1 MGGARIK
8 PTDDAS
14 KDGHRGDERRRSGEK
29 NAVSVPVRVLVFRI
43 RVARFRCA
51 ASKNEATVRADAFF
65 HLDRAP
71 REERAAWS
79 RREIFYYASNEEESE
94 GEDAD
99 NAVELSIVAGDD
111 ERKEE
116 KEEEKIFLKS
126 TRVIMT
132 PSSSYPLGTTT
143 ILLASSDGVISQKM
157 VRRVARL
164 IWSKDVPASEKIAVF
179 ALRLTP
185 ELVVDY
191 TSNNKEQLLRRLK
204 EYTRLDHSP
213 ILPNSPFRFFS
224 LRRALGSMP
233 PDGLKNRL
241 HHNIVFILDKDTSE
255 NKMFMEKARTLIELE
270 SSSAVVIS
278 SLFVNGDD
286 KEEEE
291 KEEESAQWFGKFV
304 KRRREEQTYV
314 AAACDVSHKQLD
326 HLLFGKKNTKLKLSP
341 VSAVNTKNNVVRV
354 SSEKRNNC
362 RVEDV
367 LNTYP
372 YFDTITLKMDFV
384 SNDLKEKKFS
394 KRNL

>member
-1 MGGARIK
+1 MSPPLSSKRSLCATNTSKKEKNTRVWEKARWLGARTFTFETTQNTRGAVRASNL
-8 PTDDAS
+8 PTMRQKRVIAAT
-14 KDGHRGDERRRSGEK
+14 RGDEVVRRTPFLCRC
-29 NAVSVPVRVLVFRI
+29 AFWFFVSASLVF
-43 RVARFRCA
+43 VAA
-51 ASKNEATVRADAFF
+51 ASKENEATARATPSSSTSTVLRAEKWPLGHGGVR
-65 HLDRAP
+65 
-71 REERAAWS
+71 
-79 RREIFYYASNEEESE
+79 IFYYSSKEEESE

-99 NAVELSIVAGDD
+99 DNAVELSIVDD

-241 HHNIVFILDKDTSE
+241 HHNT
-255 NKMFMEKARTLIELE
+255 T
-270 SSSAVVIS
+270 S
-278 SLFVNGDD
+278 SL
-286 KEEEE
+286 
-291 KEEESAQWFGKFV
+291 
-304 KRRREEQTYV
+304 
-314 AAACDVSHKQLD
+314 
-326 HLLFGKKNTKLKLSP
+326 
-341 VSAVNTKNNVVRV
+341 
-354 SSEKRNNC
+354 
-362 RVEDV
+362 
-367 LNTYP
+367 
-372 YFDTITLKMDFV
+372 TLKCMCC
-384 SNDLKEKKFS
+384 
-394 KRNL
+394 